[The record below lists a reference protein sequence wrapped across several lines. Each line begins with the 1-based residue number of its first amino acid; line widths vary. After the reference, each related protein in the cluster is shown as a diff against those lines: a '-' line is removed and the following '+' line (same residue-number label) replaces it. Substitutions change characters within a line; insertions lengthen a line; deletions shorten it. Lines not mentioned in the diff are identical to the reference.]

1 MNMDTNT
8 ILYIVGGAVLGIIL
22 GYIIA
27 KSLEK
32 GKASKLIANAE
43 SEAKSILKQATFR
56 C

>member
-1 MNMDTNT
+1 MDTNT
-8 ILYIVGGAVLGIIL
+8 IIYIVGGVVLGVIL

-43 SEAKSILKQATFR
+43 MEANLF
-56 C
+56 